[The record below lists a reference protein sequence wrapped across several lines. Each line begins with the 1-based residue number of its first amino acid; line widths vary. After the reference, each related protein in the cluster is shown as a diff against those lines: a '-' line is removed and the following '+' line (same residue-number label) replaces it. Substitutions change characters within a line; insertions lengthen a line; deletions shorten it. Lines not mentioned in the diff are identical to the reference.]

1 MLETNKKKNNNNFFL
16 KCWSENKQKSIH
28 FGIHRLTLKELRKD
42 RKTIARFSYLQ
53 QFVTFQQIFFFFF
66 LVCARAQSNKVK
78 PSNQIMIM

>member
-1 MLETNKKKNNNNFFL
+1 MLETKNNNNNNNFFL

-66 LVCARAQSNKVK
+66 FWSVHERKAIK
-78 PSNQIMIM
+78 

>member
-1 MLETNKKKNNNNFFL
+1 MLETKKNNNNNFFL

-53 QFVTFQQIFFFFF
+53 QFVTFQQIFFFF